1 MSDFTTEYLG
11 MLEKDVYEWKEN
23 NIDYNIIYDKLIKK
37 NNLNGSELFM
47 LGKLSK
53 KEKNNIPEAIK
64 YYKMAIKKGNDD
76 RASQAMTNLGYLYR
90 YDKKNII
97 ELFSG
102 SGASVDTNLLA
113 KAIKYY
119 KMAIEKGNDT
129 GMYNLGCLYEEENNI
144 PDAIKYYKM
153 AIEKGNEY
161 AMNNLVKL
169 YKEVNSN
176 YLKKLICEMN
186 KLEDENEKLKKKNE
200 RLKTKL
206 KYMPPPSGGIGYH
219 EAKEDFDKL
228 CGK

>member
-1 MSDFTTEYLG
+1 M
-11 MLEKDVYEWKEN
+11 
-23 NIDYNIIYDKLIKK
+23 DY
-37 NNLNGSELFM
+37 SELYD
-47 LGKLSK
+47 LARKCEE
-53 KEKNNIPEAIK
+53 EKNILDAIK
-64 YYKMAIKKGNDD
+64 YYKMAVDKGCDNAMEKLEKLYIKGGNKRAAIEYYEKKIDEGND
-76 RASQAMTNLGYLYR
+76 RAMLNLALLYH
-90 YDKKNII
+90 KEKNKL
-97 ELFSG
+97 E
-102 SGASVDTNLLA
+102 
-113 KAIKYY
+113 
-119 KMAIEKGNDT
+119 
-129 GMYNLGCLYEEENNI
+129 
-144 PDAIKYYKM
+144 AIKYYKM